1 MQTGSKTIRWS
12 AALAVTAALAAPA
25 LGGERALFKAP
36 LPVEPEKAW
45 MSLETD
51 RSTPLFLKLEQ
62 ARTGRLIV
70 TARGEVDAGGW
81 PALRLIL
88 NGSARNPCPIQS
100 YLWRTYVFPI
110 DLEPGLHEI
119 ELARDAA
126 GGGALHI
133 RQVGWAA
140 ASGRWLTREE
150 VEADR
155 RARREAGRREEE
167 ARHLRR
173 LRTRG
178 LRVSAVGEKGAP
190 IAGAD
195 IGIRT
200 ETPGFL
206 FGLELDGRLLTASDP
221 PVQNRA
227 AAVLSRAAAESSAL
241 GPGPAAEWAWLRP
254 GGARSRMA
262 VVERFASWCAA
273 LGRGLFYPRLIP
285 LDSDRWPRAV
295 RDADPGLLESWIVH
309 HIAGTA
315 DRVGGGADVHVELFT
330 VESFENDLTERLG
343 DGVLEAV
350 VRTAHRE
357 MPDAQLWIG
366 LPEKAGPSGADRLI
380 RQCERWKEQGSPL
393 AGVAWHIRP
402 GSAALRESG
411 ARLRALFRA
420 TSLPVLGILHLS
432 AEPSA
437 DEWTA
442 VTGWFDAVYALPN
455 AAGIVVRPQT
465 GDDPASFEISEDTWS
480 RLRDLRGR
488 LLGDGMSAR
497 TDATGTASLRLPL
510 GVHRVT
516 ARARNLAG
524 RGTVTLQP
532 GRAHEFR
539 LIKLTS
545 APLETNSPAPMPDI
559 PFLGA
564 GGEASAGP
572 ESPATNDLFRSV
584 PR

>member
-25 LGGERALFKAP
+25 LGGEGALFKAP

-45 MSLETD
+45 ISVETD
-51 RSTPLFLKLEQ
+51 RPTPLFLKLERAQ
-62 ARTGRLIV
+62 TGRLIV

-88 NGSARNPCPIQS
+88 NGSARNPCRIQS
-100 YLWRTYVFPI
+100 YLWRTYVFPV

-140 ASGRWLTREE
+140 ASGRWLTPEE
-150 VEADR
+150 VEAER
-155 RARREAGRREEE
+155 RARREDARRGED

-173 LRTRG
+173 LRTRE
-178 LRVSAVGEKGAP
+178 LRVSAVGENGAP
-190 IAGAD
+190 IAGAE
-195 IGIRT
+195 IEIQT

-206 FGLELDGRLLTASDP
+206 FGLELDGRLLTASDTS
-221 PVQNRA
+221 
-227 AAVLSRAAAESSAL
+227 VLGRAAAESFAL

-254 GGARSRMA
+254 GGARSRME

-273 LGRGLFYPRLIP
+273 LGRGLFYPCLIP
-285 LDSDRWPRAV
+285 LDSDRWPPVV

-315 DRVGGGADVHVELFT
+315 DRVGGGTDVHVELFI
-330 VESFENDLTERLG
+330 VESFANDLTERLG
-343 DGVLEAV
+343 DGVLDAV

-357 MPDAQLWIG
+357 MPDARLWIG
-366 LPEKAGPSGADRLI
+366 ISPEADQSVTDRLI

-402 GSAALRESG
+402 GLSAARESG
-411 ARLRALFRA
+411 DRLRARFRS
-420 TSLPVLGILHLS
+420 TSLRVLGILHLS

-437 DEWTA
+437 EEWAA

-455 AAGIVVRPQT
+455 AVGIVVRPQM
-465 GDDPASFEISEDTWS
+465 GNDPASFEISEDTWS
-480 RLRDLRGR
+480 RLRGLRGR

-497 TDATGTASLRLPL
+497 TDATGTASIRLPL

-516 ARARNLAG
+516 ARAQDLAG

-539 LIKLTS
+539 LIKVTS
-545 APLETNSPAPMPDI
+545 APLETDRPAPTPDI

-564 GGEASAGP
+564 GGESAADP
-572 ESPATNDLFRSV
+572 EVPATNDLFRAV